1 MISNINEA
9 ESAAAQLDAAFKAT
23 GANAGITRKAL
34 DDLAVSIQRTTI
46 YSDDLVK
53 QAESILLTF
62 RQVRGDAF
70 ERTIKVAADLSS
82 RLGIDLVSAV
92 RQVGRSIND
101 PIQGLTLL
109 RRSGIQFTDSQAGL
123 IKSLVETGRAAQAQ
137 NLILTELENRYKG
150 AAAAARNTLGG
161 ALAGLKNAFGDLFE
175 GGDKGTSGA
184 VKAINGLTDA
194 LSDPSFKSAVDSLI
208 SGLAKIAEL
217 AVKATTGVVSLFKSS
232 PGLSTTQ
239 DIDKRIAETE
249 AEIRNRSQ
257 GRQVGRAG
265 RTTPESED
273 EPAKRLRG
281 GAAANLAAFREDL
294 EMLRGLRAELVAE
307 ESKASTEIATEAI
320 GAIQTVEEVR
330 TTARKKELTAT
341 EQFYAD
347 LNELTKTTTE
357 QQVSRYHQLIE
368 AINELERA
376 QSISAKTAEDR
387 RSEALDELLPE
398 FDLEKIRGL
407 KKEVKREVSE
417 IGEIMKGIWQGVG
430 QSIQSTLSDALYEW
444 KLSFKSLLDI
454 TRRALADITSAIITS
469 GISKAL
475 KAALSGASSGSSS
488 SGGFWAGVL
497 KAIGFA
503 AGGGSQSGPR
513 VVGEDGPELDMGNGR
528 IYNQRQMAF
537 AGMGSTVTFSPVTN
551 ISLIE
556 RDNPEKTKQ
565 EIFRTVAIQNSKQ
578 QAEFIRTLQRSGIE
592 VKG

>member
-1 MISNINEA
+1 M
-9 ESAAAQLDAAFKAT
+9 
-23 GANAGITRKAL
+23 
-34 DDLAVSIQRTTI
+34 DDLAVSIQRTTT

-70 ERTIKVAADLSS
+70 ERTVTVATDLSA

-92 RQVGRSIND
+92 KQVGRAIND

-109 RRSGIQFTDSQAGL
+109 RRSGIQFTDSQTNL
-123 IKSLVETGRAAQAQ
+123 IKSLVESGRAAQAQ
-137 NLILTELENRYKG
+137 NLILTELEGRYRG
-150 AAAAARNTLGG
+150 AASAARNTLSGS
-161 ALAGLKNAFGDLFE
+161 LAGLKNAFGDLFE
-175 GGDKGTSGA
+175 GTKESTTGLVT
-184 VKAINGLTDA
+184 AINGLSDA
-194 LSDPSFKSAVDSLI
+194 LADPKIKEGIDTLVTGLTKLLELLVRSVAAFGNYIGGLKAFATQSGKTADLIRGLLAGGGALGGTFGGATGILASVAQSAV
-208 SGLAKIAEL
+208 KQ
-217 AVKATTGVVSLFKSS
+217 
-232 PGLSTTQ
+232 P
-239 DIDKRIAETE
+239 
-249 AEIRNRSQ
+249 
-257 GRQVGRAG
+257 
-265 RTTPESED
+265 
-273 EPAKRLRG
+273 RG
-281 GAAANLAAFREDL
+281 GGGVGHGGSRIPKQY
-294 EMLRGLRAELVAE
+294 E
-307 ESKASTEIATEAI
+307 EEITAI
-320 GAIQTVEEVR
+320 ETVEEVR
-330 TTARKKELTAT
+330 ISAQRRELTAT
-341 EQFYAD
+341 QQFYAD

-357 QQVSRYHQLIE
+357 QQVSRYHELIE

-407 KKEVKREVSE
+407 KKEVTREVSE

-444 KLSFKSLLDI
+444 KFSFKGLLDI

-475 KAALSGASSGSSS
+475 KAALSGTGSGSSS
-488 SGGFWAGVL
+488 SGGFWTGLL

-513 VVGEDGPELDMGNGR
+513 IVGEDGPELDMGNGR
-528 IYNQRQMAF
+528 IYNKRQMAF
-537 AGMGSTVTFSPVTN
+537 AGMGSNVNFSPVTN
-551 ISLIE
+551 ITLIE

-565 EIFRTVAIQNSKQ
+565 EIFQTVAIQNAKQ
-578 QAEFIRTLQRSGIE
+578 QAEFIRTLQRSGVE